1 MTEGN
6 SPPRLVYC
14 IMPLDDGF
22 CVDLISFVYDTEN
35 NHFPPSRSI
44 VLFVF
49 FFSTTKLEGENQ

>member
-1 MTEGN
+1 
-6 SPPRLVYC
+6 
-14 IMPLDDGF
+14 MPLDDEF
-22 CVDLISFVYDTEN
+22 SVDLISFVYDTEN